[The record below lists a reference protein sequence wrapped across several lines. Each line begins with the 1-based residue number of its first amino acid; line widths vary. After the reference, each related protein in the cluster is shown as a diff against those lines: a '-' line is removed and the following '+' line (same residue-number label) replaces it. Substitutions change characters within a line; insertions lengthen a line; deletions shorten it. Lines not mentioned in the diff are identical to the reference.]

1 MVNTLEVKNLVKYFP
16 VTTGLILQK
25 VVGQV
30 KAVDN
35 ISFSV
40 EKGKTVGL
48 VGESGCGKTTT
59 AKCILRLEKITSG
72 SIEVE
77 GNDIAHLAG
86 KESKEYRTTV
96 QAVFQDPYSSLNPRM
111 TIGNIIGEPME
122 VGHTLPRNE
131 IKERA
136 AELLEV
142 VGLRRDTISLYPH
155 ELSGGMRQRVA
166 VARALGPNPKFIVLD
181 EPVSAL
187 DVSIRAQILNLLS
200 DLQEKFGPSFLLIAH
215 DLAVVEHMS
224 SVFAIMYLG
233 KIMELASSELLYHN
247 PVHPYSQALL
257 AAIPIPDPD
266 RKFKGILSGEVPSP
280 LNPPPGCRFQHRCKL
295 VKPICSEE
303 EPVMK
308 EVEKNHSVAC
318 HLV

>member
-1 MVNTLEVKNLVKYFP
+1 
-16 VTTGLILQK
+16 
-25 VVGQV
+25 
-30 KAVDN
+30 
-35 ISFSV
+35 
-40 EKGKTVGL
+40 
-48 VGESGCGKTTT
+48 
-59 AKCILRLEKITSG
+59 
-72 SIEVE
+72 
-77 GNDIAHLAG
+77 
-86 KESKEYRTTV
+86 
-96 QAVFQDPYSSLNPRM
+96 M
-111 TIGNIIGEPME
+111 TIGDIIGEPMQ
-122 VGHTLPRNE
+122 VGNTLPKSE
-131 IKERA
+131 IKDRA
-136 AELLEV
+136 SELLEV
-142 VGLRRDTISLYPH
+142 VGLRRDTVYLYPH

-166 VARALGPNPKFIVLD
+166 IARALGPNPKFIVLD

-187 DVSIRAQILNLLS
+187 DVSIRAQILNLLA

-233 KIMELASSELLYHN
+233 KIMELASSEVLYHN

-266 RKFKGILSGEVPSP
+266 RKFKGILGGEVPSP

-295 VKPICSEE
+295 AKPICSEE

-318 HLV
+318 HVV